1 LSSLLDRLDPGLRR
15 RLRKRRFPI
24 WCTPMLATLTDE
36 HFSRKGWIFEDKL
49 DGERVLA
56 FRDGSDVRLLSRNR
70 KSCASAYPEIVAA
83 IGAQPL
89 KQFVGDGEVVAFD
102 GSISSFAKLQPRMHV
117 RDPDEARKS
126 GVKVCYCLFD
136 LLYADGHDTT
146 RLPLIARKKLLRTAL
161 RFRDP
166 LRFSAHRA
174 THGEKFLA
182 QVCRKGLEGL
192 IAKRADAEYVHR
204 RSTDWLKFKCANE
217 QEFVVGGYSDPKGAR
232 VGLGALLLGY
242 YERRRL
248 KFAGEVGTGFSNEVL
263 ATLHERLSRLEQREP
278 PFEHDGL
285 PASGVHWVRPRLV
298 AQVAFTEWTREG
310 KLRHPRFKG
319 LRRDKRPAEVVRE
332 RPS

>member
-1 LSSLLDRLDPGLRR
+1 LSGLFDRVDPQLRR
-15 RLRKRRFPI
+15 RLRKRRFPQ
-24 WCTPMLATLTDE
+24 WCAPMLATLTDE
-36 HFSRKGWIFEDKL
+36 HFSREGWIFEDKL

-56 FRDGSDVRLLSRNR
+56 FRRDGNVRLLSRNR
-70 KSCASAYPEIVAA
+70 KSCATAYPEIVDA
-83 IGAQPL
+83 IRAQPSRN
-89 KQFVGDGEVVAFD
+89 FVVDGEVVAFD
-102 GSISSFAKLQPRMHV
+102 GAVSSFAKLQPRMHV
-117 RDPDEARKS
+117 RDPDDARRS
-126 GVKVCYCLFD
+126 GIRVCYCLFD

-146 RLPLIARKKLLRTAL
+146 RLPLVERKDLLRAAL
-161 RFRDP
+161 RFREP

-182 QVCRKGLEGL
+182 EACRKGLEGL
-192 IAKRADAEYVHR
+192 IAKRADAEYAHR

-242 YERRRL
+242 YDRRKLR
-248 KFAGEVGTGFSNEVL
+248 FAGEVGTGFSNEVL
-263 ATLHERLSRLEQREP
+263 ERLHERLSRLEQREP
-278 PFEHDGL
+278 PFNEEGL

-319 LRRDKRPAEVVRE
+319 LRRDKRPTEVVRE